1 MKLHFLVP
9 AQSVTQSCS
18 TLCDPMGR
26 SLPGSSVHGI
36 FQARILEWV
45 AIFSSGDLPDP
56 EIELKSPALAS
67 GFFTTEPESMI
78 LIGGYYCAQLQSAWK
93 QTGI

>member
-36 FQARILEWV
+36 FQARILEW
-45 AIFSSGDLPDP
+45 AAFAYSNDTSWILPNFLLL
-56 EIELKSPALAS
+56 EEYMRHTANFLHSN
-67 GFFTTEPESMI
+67 TVN
-78 LIGGYYCAQLQSAWK
+78 
-93 QTGI
+93 

>member
-45 AIFSSGDLPDP
+45 AIAYSKDTSWILPNFLLLEEYMRPTANFLHSYTVNESQLSKTGDSSSLG
-56 EIELKSPALAS
+56 S
-67 GFFTTEPESMI
+67 
-78 LIGGYYCAQLQSAWK
+78 
-93 QTGI
+93 